1 MQFELTYSE
10 RSPRLVLIFAGWGIT
25 PRLFGGVNLPGYDI
39 GVAYDYTMMDAPWAD
54 TLAHYDEIAVVAWSY
69 GVPTAARFITDHP
82 ELPFTARI
90 AVNGTMHPVD
100 AERGIAPEI
109 FAGTLA
115 GLDERS
121 LRKFNMRMCGGAR
134 KFAGYEP
141 LLQRHDIDT
150 LRAEL
155 EAIGNRTTP
164 PLLWDKAVVSLGDAI
179 IPPEAQMRA
188 WSDEAAETMTVEGPH
203 LPDFHALLGMML
215 TDKSLVARRF
225 GKAGKT
231 YDENA
236 TIQHAISDRLIGM
249 VSHAEGLDILEIGA
263 GTGRATRRLAGMKP
277 RSLRVWDLH
286 IHPSLGL
293 DGIEATECDAEA
305 AIGRLPDSSVDL
317 IFSASTVQWFNSL
330 PAFLRRAARV
340 LRPGGEL
347 VISTFGPETMREVLE
362 ATGNRSRFPSA
373 DTIRRMIP
381 PGLTLAALEC
391 ETTVLEFDTPL
402 DVLRHIR
409 ATGVNSLDAGADRS
423 AAMRV
428 MRRYPL
434 NQKGKAPLTY
444 QGVYLRLGRNK

>member
-1 MQFELTYSE
+1 M
-10 RSPRLVLIFAGWGIT
+10 
-25 PRLFGGVNLPGYDI
+25 
-39 GVAYDYTMMDAPWAD
+39 
-54 TLAHYDEIAVVAWSY
+54 
-69 GVPTAARFITDHP
+69 
-82 ELPFTARI
+82 
-90 AVNGTMHPVD
+90 
-100 AERGIAPEI
+100 
-109 FAGTLA
+109 
-115 GLDERS
+115 
-121 LRKFNMRMCGGAR
+121 
-134 KFAGYEP
+134 
-141 LLQRHDIDT
+141 
-150 LRAEL
+150 
-155 EAIGNRTTP
+155 
-164 PLLWDKAVVSLGDAI
+164 VSLGDAI

-188 WSDEAAETMTVEGPH
+188 WSEEAAETMTVEGPH

-444 QGVYLRLGRNK
+444 QGVYLRVITL

>member
-1 MQFELTYSE
+1 M
-10 RSPRLVLIFAGWGIT
+10 
-25 PRLFGGVNLPGYDI
+25 
-39 GVAYDYTMMDAPWAD
+39 
-54 TLAHYDEIAVVAWSY
+54 
-69 GVPTAARFITDHP
+69 
-82 ELPFTARI
+82 
-90 AVNGTMHPVD
+90 
-100 AERGIAPEI
+100 
-109 FAGTLA
+109 
-115 GLDERS
+115 
-121 LRKFNMRMCGGAR
+121 
-134 KFAGYEP
+134 
-141 LLQRHDIDT
+141 
-150 LRAEL
+150 
-155 EAIGNRTTP
+155 
-164 PLLWDKAVVSLGDAI
+164 SLGDAI

-203 LPDFHALLGMML
+203 LPDYHALLGMMR

-249 VSHAEGLDILEIGA
+249 VSHTEGLDILEIGA

-293 DGIEATECDAEA
+293 DGIEATEGDAEA

-362 ATGNRSRFPSA
+362 ATGSRSRFPSA

-409 ATGVNSLDAGADRS
+409 ATGVNSLDAGAERS

-444 QGVYLRLGRNK
+444 QGVYLRVIRL